1 MHTVKVKYHHTP
13 KQIYPFLYVSL
24 SLPLSLSL
32 SQLNTNCQQ
41 FNSTLQPQLWNK
53 CNNWFFHWAR
63 YQFIERRTLLW
74 WRLPHPLNALFSIPF
89 CTSRLPSA
97 VLSSSCQSESRST
110 HSVATA
116 AATVIFLPIR
126 MVVSTFQTLLIDNQ
140 TEVMAMQGGEVW
152 EGKGRVKDKGL
163 ETEDFCFGTKFD

>member
-1 MHTVKVKYHHTP
+1 MPLFRQIMHTVKVKYHHTP
-13 KQIYPFLYVSL
+13 KQIYPFLYVSF

-53 CNNWFFHWAR
+53 CNNWFFH
-63 YQFIERRTLLW
+63 FIERRTLLW
-74 WRLPHPLNALFSIPF
+74 WRLPHPLNALFSILF
-89 CTSRLPSA
+89 YTSRLPSA

-140 TEVMAMQGGEVW
+140 TEVMARQGGKCGRGR
-152 EGKGRVKDKGL
+152 EG
-163 ETEDFCFGTKFD
+163 